1 GRIVQRVETNG
12 GAAITWRY
20 TYDLRGRLVD
30 VQKDGALYEHYDY
43 DGNGNRTLLT
53 TPTGTTAGVYDA
65 QDRLLSYGA
74 TTYTY
79 TANGELRTRTD
90 AGGTTTYAYDVRGN
104 LVRVD
109 LPGGDVIQYL
119 VDGQD
124 RRVGKKK
131 NGVLEKAWLYRNQ
144 LNPVAELD
152 GAGALVARFVYG
164 ARSNVPEYVVRGGV
178 TYRVLSDHLG
188 SPRTLVDVATG
199 VVAWRADFDA
209 WGNRT
214 LIAGAADFVPFG
226 FAAGMFEHETGL
238 TRFGARD
245 YDPTVGRWVSK
256 DPILWSGGTRLLYS
270 YTGEDPINRR
280 DPSGLQVPWCEPAP
294 PPALPWLE
302 LLGNLLS
309 NALKGSLLLS
319 PLAWATGDAA
329 NDNADA
335 CVDVAGASC
344 KGPPGPKSKGICGLE
359 RDLALYGS
367 GEHVCQYYCPQDGS
381 KPTLALPNSLACP
394 PTIGFGS

>member
-1 GRIVQRVETNG
+1 MFSEVVDTASNPRDALGRIVQRVETNG
-12 GAAITWRY
+12 GVSTTWRY

-43 DGNGNRTLLT
+43 DANGNRTLLI

-79 TANGELRTRTD
+79 TANGELRTKTD
-90 AGGTTTYAYDVRGN
+90 TGGTTTYTYDVRGN

-131 NGVLEKAWLYRNQ
+131 NGVLERAWLYRNQ

-152 GAGALVARFVYG
+152 GAGNLVSRFVYG
-164 ARSNVPEYVVRGGV
+164 SKSNVPEYMVRGGV

-188 SPRTLVDVATG
+188 SPRALVDVATAT
-199 VVAWRADFDA
+199 VAWRADFDA

-214 LIAGAADFVPFG
+214 LIAGTADFLPFG
-226 FAAGMFEHETGL
+226 FAGGMLDAETGL

-245 YDPTVGRWVSK
+245 YDPTVGRWSAK
-256 DPILWSGGTRLLYS
+256 DPIGFRNTEINFYLYAAA
-270 YTGEDPINRR
+270 DPVNRR
-280 DPSGLQVPWCEPAP
+280 DPKGRNLVCDIVWEIVCEI
-294 PPALPWLE
+294 
-302 LLGNLLS
+302 GC
-309 NALKGSLLLS
+309 K
-319 PLAWATGDAA
+319 
-329 NDNADA
+329 
-335 CVDVAGASC
+335 AGH
-344 KGPPGPKSKGICGLE
+344 
-359 RDLALYGS
+359 
-367 GEHVCQYYCPQDGS
+367 HVC
-381 KPTLALPNSLACP
+381 LPICVLMGLTVCSEPKVGEPGKWPCGGWLQP
-394 PTIGFGS
+394 PCDEEGFAPDEKCFKHPETCTCGPEGDPKG